1 MSSSSY
7 EEYPIR
13 CMTCFAFI
21 ADKAKAYGMLLQQL
35 KGNQEEAL
43 NKMRITQPCCRKSFL
58 QPHMIYFNME
68 RNRVVDGIVS
78 PEDYVSSDDDE
89 IEGESLEILSEDE
102 KSVISDPLFLGIPSS
117 NNVSIKSVDVG
128 ANKKVMQIMNKY
140 LCE

>member
-1 MSSSSY
+1 MNSSGY
-7 EEYPIR
+7 KEYPIR

-21 ADKAKAYGMLLQQL
+21 ADKAKAYDMLLQQL
-35 KGNQEEAL
+35 KGNQEKTL
-43 NKMRITQPCCRKSFL
+43 NKMGITQPCCRKSFL

-68 RNRVVDGIVS
+68 RSRVVDGIVS
-78 PEDYVSSDDDE
+78 PEDYISSDDNE
-89 IEGESLEILSEDE
+89 IEGESLEILLENE
-102 KSVISDPLFLGIPSS
+102 KNIISDPLFLGIPSS